1 MKPIF
6 QTKMFK
12 YGQRGNCMRAAL
24 ASIFEIGID
33 EIPSFEEM
41 ARGEW
46 GDAFK
51 QWLFE
56 IGYTLVDTKAD
67 PRLDD
72 FYLAIGSAGEKD
84 TTHCVVY
91 YNGELAHDPYPAAEL
106 VNGSSGGIRDARRF
120 WYFLPLPE

>member
-1 MKPIF
+1 MKPTF

-24 ASIFEIGID
+24 ASVFEIGID

-41 ARGEW
+41 ARNQW

-56 IGYTLVDTKAD
+56 MGYTLVDTRAD
-67 PRLDD
+67 PLLDD
-72 FYLAIGSAGEKD
+72 FYLAIGSAGSKD

-91 YNGELAHDPYPAAEL
+91 RKGQLVHDPYPASEL
-106 VNGSSGGIRDARRF
+106 LDGCTSGIRDARRF
-120 WYFLPLPE
+120 WYFIPLPE